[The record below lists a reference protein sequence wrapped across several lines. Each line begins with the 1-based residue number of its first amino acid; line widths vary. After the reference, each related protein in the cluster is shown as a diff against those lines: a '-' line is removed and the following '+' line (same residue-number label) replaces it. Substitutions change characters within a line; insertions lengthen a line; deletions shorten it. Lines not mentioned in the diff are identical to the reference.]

1 MGIQH
6 NVASSAASMQMR
18 HKRLTE
24 SCYRYLHPTR
34 RQSSTLLRPCAY
46 VPLIPCAHPVASWPS
61 PACSWKRRHPVP
73 SGVCLLPTAL
83 TTLTLRTHRLNYTEP
98 CLQESAF
105 TPAVISGITPQK
117 SDMPAVC
124 FHSCHIPPSG
134 SVEALELVRSSSKAS
149 IGAPAPFLQAQGA
162 KGKGR
167 PPGSLFELLQR
178 TRTAAG
184 SR

>member
-1 MGIQH
+1 M
-6 NVASSAASMQMR
+6 
-18 HKRLTE
+18 
-24 SCYRYLHPTR
+24 
-34 RQSSTLLRPCAY
+34 
-46 VPLIPCAHPVASWPS
+46 PS
-61 PACSWKRRHPVP
+61 V
-73 SGVCLLPTAL
+73 VCL
-83 TTLTLRTHRLNYTEP
+83 
-98 CLQESAF
+98 
-105 TPAVISGITPQK
+105 
-117 SDMPAVC
+117 
-124 FHSCHIPPSG
+124 HSCHFLAAPSG